1 MQFAAP
7 SPLEYFASL
16 VADDGSL
23 NLLEAAISLAQDEQ
37 PDLDVQS
44 VLAEVDALSLRL
56 RRRLTPDTVPAERLR
71 LLLQFFHGELGFA
84 GNLNDYYAAE
94 NSYVHRVLVTRRGIP
109 ITLGVLLLEL
119 AEQAGLR
126 ASGVAFPG
134 HFLVKVRMGLGEV
147 VIDPF
152 TGDELSTS
160 RLDERLA
167 VYRRASQWPADLDL
181 PLEFFLR
188 PAAPRQILARMLR
201 NLREVHRAAGDMPRQ
216 LAVQHRLVRLLPDD
230 PVERRERGV
239 LLDQGGDMQSAA
251 DDYGVYLQQRADAAD
266 AEDIRSRLAALRRR
280 PPQALQ

>member
-216 LAVQHRLVRLLPDD
+216 LAVQHRLVCLLPDD
-230 PVERRERGV
+230 PVERRERGG
-239 LLDQGGDMQSAA
+239 LLEQVGDMQAAA
-251 DDYGVYLQQRADAAD
+251 DDFGVYLQQRADAAD